1 MKAVLRVL
9 VTLTAVLFVVL
20 GLRWA
25 VDPGAAAATLGMP
38 LLDGVGRATQ
48 IGDIGG
54 LFLTLGIMMLL
65 ALVTARR
72 TWFYAPALLLLLIA
86 LLRLLAWLLHGAAL
100 TPDAMAVEL
109 VVAGILLF
117 AAPRLAQDR

>member
-1 MKAVLRVL
+1 MKTVLRVL
-9 VTLTAVLFVVL
+9 VTLPAVLFVVL

-38 LLDGVGRATQ
+38 LLDGVARATQ

-65 ALVTARR
+65 ALASARR

-86 LLRLLAWLLHGAAL
+86 LLRLLAWLLHGATL
-100 TPDAMAVEL
+100 TPDAMAVEII
-109 VVAGILLF
+109 VAAILLF
-117 AAPRLAQDR
+117 AAPRLAVER